1 VPGWGKLAWSIAV
14 APRGQDGSWI
24 TFDLRVDA
32 FGPDAWRRFVRYWT
46 LIGPFSRAIRRAL
59 FRRYRAVLGAAP
71 PENSQLLPSDEVLP
85 SAGEQITHSVFI
97 EAPPARVWP
106 WLVQMGCRRGGWYS
120 WDQLD
125 NAGVPS
131 ADRVIPN
138 LQHIA
143 VGDILPATPQGDDG
157 FAVLRVDPER
167 ELTLGSPNL
176 LPGGKS
182 WGTPYDATWSFDLE
196 PVGSDATRLIVRTR
210 ATLQP
215 GAKTKVM
222 SAVMPLLHDFMERKQ
237 LRTLKQRIEA

>member
-1 VPGWGKLAWSIAV
+1 HPRIDFAEITPETFRGYDVPGWGKLAWSIAV

-24 TFDLRVDA
+24 TFDLRVTA
-32 FGPDAWRRFVRYWT
+32 YGCEAWARFLRYWRV
-46 LIGPFSRAIRRAL
+46 IGPFSRAMRHAL
-59 FRRYRAVLGAAP
+59 FRLYRDELGAAP
-71 PENSQLLPSDEVLP
+71 QKDSQPLPSDDVLP
-85 SAGEQITHSVFI
+85 AAREQITHSVFI

-120 WDQLD
+120 WDRLD

-131 ADRVIPN
+131 ADRIIPE

-143 VGDILPATPQGDDG
+143 VGDLLPATPKGDDG

-182 WGTPYDATWSFDLE
+182 WDAPYDATWSFDLE
-196 PVGSDATRLIVRTR
+196 PVGPDATHLIVRTR
-210 ATLQP
+210 A
-215 GAKTKVM
+215 A
-222 SAVMPLLHDFMERKQ
+222 
-237 LRTLKQRIEA
+237 